1 MYVFLFYIV
10 KSNIIMTHIQN
21 TKIIEN
27 YYGYKSCKPIKNTL
41 KLLMVK
47 KMICKNLIIIYKFSH
62 TIFYNNLKTNDEI
75 KNIKKSILENKIKIP
90 LLLTI
95 SINGVFNI
103 IQEDHIKFLLAIKN
117 ISYKEIKK
125 FNIENINIQLLTFP
139 YLNKKEIFN
148 SFIYSKRNY

>member
-1 MYVFLFYIV
+1 MAH
-10 KSNIIMTHIQN
+10 KN
-21 TKIIEN
+21 TKIMEN
-27 YYGYKSCKPIKNTL
+27 YNGYKSYKPIKNTL
-41 KLLMVK
+41 KLLMIK
-47 KMICKNLIIIYKFSH
+47 KMICKNLIIIYKFSP
-62 TIFYNNLKTNDEI
+62 TIFYNNIKINDEI

-103 IQEDHIKFLLAIKN
+103 IQEEHIKFLLALKN

-125 FNIENINIQLLTFP
+125 FNLENINIQLLTFP

-148 SFIYSKRNY
+148 SFIYIKRKY

>member
-1 MYVFLFYIV
+1 
-10 KSNIIMTHIQN
+10 MTQKN

-41 KLLMVK
+41 KLLMIK
-47 KMICKNLIIIYKFSH
+47 KMICKNLIIIYKFSP
-62 TIFYNNLKTNDEI
+62 TIFYNNIKINDEI

-103 IQEDHIKFLLAIKN
+103 IQEEHIKFLLALKN

-125 FNIENINIQLLTFP
+125 FNLENINIQLLTFP

>member
-1 MYVFLFYIV
+1 
-10 KSNIIMTHIQN
+10 MTQKN

-47 KMICKNLIIIYKFSH
+47 KMICKNLIIIYRFSPA
-62 TIFYNNLKTNDEI
+62 IYYNNLKTNDEI
-75 KNIKKSILENKIKIP
+75 KIIKKSILENKIKIP

-103 IQEDHIKFLLAIKN
+103 IQENHIKFLLALKS

-125 FNIENINIQLLTFP
+125 LNIGNINIQLLTFP